1 MAKRVR
7 IDKNCPETLI
17 AVGHESARSWRT
29 SLSGSGSRHD
39 TGPHAFATDISRR
52 LGALFAVRWQ
62 GRLCASVTSTYA
74 PKPSS
79 PARSG
84 PTRRRILSSRRV
96 WPRRGERLVQKDVP
110 QAERSPH

>member
-29 SLSGSGSRHD
+29 SLSGSGRGHD
-39 TGPHAFATDISRR
+39 TGPHALATDISRR

-84 PTRRRILSSRRV
+84 PTH
-96 WPRRGERLVQKDVP
+96 RLQRQQHRLGP
-110 QAERSPH
+110 YATE